1 MREALRA
8 FSRAHPDKRV
18 TCTPFPRLNDAP
30 ELRQGDWH
38 LVGVLGESKA
48 IELTQWI
55 VCVNLVTNERRVVK
69 GWQKAYSLKGHDPPA
84 PSNVATMPKSST
96 DR

>member
-8 FSRAHPDKRV
+8 FARTHPDKRV

-38 LVGVLGESKA
+38 LVGVLV
-48 IELTQWI
+48 ELTQWI
-55 VCVNLVTNERRVVK
+55 VCVNGITRERRVVK
-69 GWQKAYSLKGHDPPA
+69 GWEKAYALKDGDHRAEQRVTSCEP
-84 PSNVATMPKSST
+84 TG
-96 DR
+96 